1 MKYNKTLPSTEEM
14 QRIIRESL
22 RDVDLSGLTDAH
34 LTTLFNS
41 PMTTIQHRLKRA
53 GTSWQAL
60 KREEKARRL
69 EEIIAKPGRIDPL
82 DAIDALGYSDT
93 GSFYLFFK
101 QAMGQTFTEWRM
113 ARQLA

>member
-1 MKYNKTLPSTEEM
+1 MKYNKTLPSIDEM
-14 QRIIRESL
+14 LRIIRESL

-34 LTTLFNS
+34 LTALFNA
-41 PMTTIQHRLKRA
+41 PMSTVQHRLKRA

-60 KREEKARRL
+60 KRDEKARRL
-69 EEIIAKPGRIDPL
+69 GEIIAKPGKIDPL
-82 DAIDALGYSDT
+82 AAIDALGYSDT

-113 ARQLA
+113 SRQLA

>member
-1 MKYNKTLPSTEEM
+1 MNYNKTLPSTEEM
-14 QRIIRESL
+14 QRLIRESL

-34 LTTLFNS
+34 LTALFGA

-60 KREEKARRL
+60 KREEKSRRL
-69 EEIIAKPGRIDPL
+69 GEIIARPGKIDPL
-82 DAIDALGYSDT
+82 DATDALGYQDT